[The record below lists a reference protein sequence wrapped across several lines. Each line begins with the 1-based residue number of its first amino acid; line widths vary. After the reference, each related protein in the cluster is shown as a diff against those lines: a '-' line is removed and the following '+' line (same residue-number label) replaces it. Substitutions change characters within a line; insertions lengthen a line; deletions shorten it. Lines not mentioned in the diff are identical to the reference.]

1 MGEGEIVEIRAMEQQ
16 WEIVGRVDRVAH
28 LLAWSQLCHQQPFGS
43 KVAYGVGDRVK
54 GYRAGRF
61 TPLMNQPRQD
71 AVRSVEPRSGYW
83 LGDRAGLQLGKTDLG
98 SRLQNTLMPFHVNTG
113 QFLLSFFEI
122 LRKNNLLEG

>member
-28 LLAWSQLCHQQPFGS
+28 LLAWSQLCQQPFGS

-61 TPLMNQPRQD
+61 TPPDESDPAGCCQER
-71 AVRSVEPRSGYW
+71 
-83 LGDRAGLQLGKTDLG
+83 RA
-98 SRLQNTLMPFHVNTG
+98 S
-113 QFLLSFFEI
+113 
-122 LRKNNLLEG
+122 